1 MSWLAVGVVCFGCY
15 LEKLLGMAVPASALT
30 RRPLLNALAGRL
42 PAALLAALIVTGAL
56 VRGHSLVLDA
66 RIAGLGVAV
75 GLLLVRA
82 PLVLVVLAAAAVAA
96 GLRLLA

>member
-1 MSWLAVGVVCFGCY
+1 MSWLAVGVVCLGCY